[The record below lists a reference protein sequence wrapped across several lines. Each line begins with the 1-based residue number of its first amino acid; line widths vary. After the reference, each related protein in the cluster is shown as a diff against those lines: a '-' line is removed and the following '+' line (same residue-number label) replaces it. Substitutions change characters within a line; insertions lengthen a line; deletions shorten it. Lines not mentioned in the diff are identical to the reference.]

1 METRAHFHAEL
12 DALKGRV
19 IALFELVEASRQ
31 GATDAA
37 LRHDTGVAR
46 TVIDG
51 DREINQAT
59 CDIDEACLHML
70 ALEQP
75 VALDLRRIVGYA
87 RAVINLERLAD
98 EAVVVAEGA
107 LTGAGLPG
115 DCDTAL
121 EALANH
127 TAHMFRLATK
137 AFVDDNID
145 DALEVCHIE
154 EKGRELVIT
163 AMRTITEALSEC
175 HAAPDASVRAILA
188 ARCFERMCG
197 YAANL
202 AETVVFILK
211 GATLSQQCQPR

>member
-19 IALFELVEASRQ
+19 IALFEQVEMARQ
-31 GATDAA
+31 GATNAYLQHDVAA
-37 LRHDTGVAR
+37 AR

-51 DREINQAT
+51 DKEINQKT
-59 CDIDEACLHML
+59 CDIDEACLRLL

-75 VALDLRRIVGYA
+75 VALDLRCIVGYA
-87 RAVINLERLAD
+87 RMVINLERLAD

-107 LTGAGLPG
+107 LTGAGVPG
-115 DCDTAL
+115 ESDKAL
-121 EALANH
+121 EELAVH
-127 TAHMFRLATK
+127 AAYMLSLSSRAFAT
-137 AFVDDNID
+137 DNTD

-154 EKGRELVIT
+154 ERGRELVIA
-163 AMRTITEALSEC
+163 AMRAISEALSQC
-175 HAAPDASVRAILA
+175 QAAPEASVRAILA

-202 AETVVFILK
+202 AETVVFILR